1 MRKKFALLAR
11 FVVDADGKKI
21 GESISFYE
29 DMLIIKKGKD
39 YCAIP
44 LKHVELKD
52 GKIHIKGIVAWDK
65 AKELAKGWLKNV

>member
-1 MRKKFALLAR
+1 MRKRFALLAR
-11 FVVDADGKKI
+11 FVVDANGNKI

-52 GKIHIKGIVAWDK
+52 GKIHIKGIVTWDK

>member
-1 MRKKFALLAR
+1 MRKKLPLLAR
-11 FVVDADGKKI
+11 FVVDSEGKKI

-29 DMLIIKKGKD
+29 DMLIIKKGRD

-52 GKIHIKGIVAWDK
+52 GKIHIKGVIAWDK
-65 AKELAKGWLKNV
+65 ARELAKRWMKNV